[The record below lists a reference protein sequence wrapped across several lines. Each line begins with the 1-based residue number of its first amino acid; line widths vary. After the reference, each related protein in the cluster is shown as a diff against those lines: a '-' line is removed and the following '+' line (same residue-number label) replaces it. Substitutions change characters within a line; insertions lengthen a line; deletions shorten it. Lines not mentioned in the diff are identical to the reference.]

1 MYRFST
7 EKEYLFTLEKLS
19 NHMNRSV
26 ANAILGQGKLPSSV
40 LSLEGMSS
48 HGNRLLLNNLC
59 EIEGSYLEIGSWK
72 GSTFI
77 SAMYNNL
84 KCNGTSID
92 NHQEFKNSIFKTSAE
107 ELEQNCKKNL
117 LNNETYSLL
126 TADCFSNTLNLNEL
140 YDIYFYDG
148 FHSYEDQYKA
158 ITMYYD
164 NLKPIF
170 FYICDDYSIDRV
182 EKGTKDAFR
191 DKNIQVITEYKLFG
205 NQLLQTST
213 ERGFWNGLYVA
224 LCVKKD
230 EYPDYFHPEKYT
242 HCFDTN

>member
-1 MYRFST
+1 
-7 EKEYLFTLEKLS
+7 
-19 NHMNRSV
+19 
-26 ANAILGQGKLPSSV
+26 
-40 LSLEGMSS
+40 
-48 HGNRLLLNNLC
+48 
-59 EIEGSYLEIGSWK
+59 
-72 GSTFI
+72 
-77 SAMYNNL
+77 
-84 KCNGTSID
+84 
-92 NHQEFKNSIFKTSAE
+92 
-107 ELEQNCKKNL
+107 
-117 LNNETYSLL
+117 
-126 TADCFSNTLNLNEL
+126 
-140 YDIYFYDG
+140 
-148 FHSYEDQYKA
+148 
-158 ITMYYD
+158 MYYD

-170 FYICDDYSIDRV
+170 FYICDDYSIDHV